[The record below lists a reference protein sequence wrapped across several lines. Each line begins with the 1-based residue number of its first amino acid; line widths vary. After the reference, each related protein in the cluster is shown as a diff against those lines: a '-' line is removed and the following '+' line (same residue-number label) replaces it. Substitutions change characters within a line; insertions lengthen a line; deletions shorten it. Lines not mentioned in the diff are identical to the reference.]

1 MTRHTD
7 IVGKPW
13 RKSSGIH
20 DRRTCG
26 FGGRP
31 LAHLDNVSGAGTV
44 TIFAADRQFIEWR
57 NTKRSGDLRH
67 RVRPAA
73 VADDARSIDRPAE
86 RPVGILISRRQRPG
100 ARFGVVRQRGLG
112 DLVAS
117 LDKPAHSVGARSD
130 DPLYALRFA
139 EHLFSVLI
147 DR

>member
-26 FGGRP
+26 LGGRP

-57 NTKRSGDLRH
+57 SAKRSGDLRH

-73 VADDARSIDRPAE
+73 VADDARSIDRPAHIPE
-86 RPVGILISRRQRPG
+86 TTPRRAFWRSTSAGPRRSGRLARQARPFRWRP
-100 ARFGVVRQRGLG
+100 
-112 DLVAS
+112 
-117 LDKPAHSVGARSD
+117 
-130 DPLYALRFA
+130 LR
-139 EHLFSVLI
+139 
-147 DR
+147 